1 MLYFSQQKY
10 FPTLEE
16 AKQQIAVLEFK
27 ENFPKE
33 GLHWEYKDLVQFKEF
48 VEDHLTNY
56 LLQSFKD
63 RKNNLSQFSPNNN
76 EIEIPPYY
84 REKYRKP
91 VSYTH
96 CDYDKRTFR

>member
-33 GLHWEYKDLVQFKEF
+33 GLHWEYKDLCNSK
-48 VEDHLTNY
+48 N
-56 LLQSFKD
+56 LLRIILQ
-63 RKNNLSQFSPNNN
+63 
-76 EIEIPPYY
+76 ITYY
-84 REKYRKP
+84 NHSRTEKII
-91 VSYTH
+91 
-96 CDYDKRTFR
+96 